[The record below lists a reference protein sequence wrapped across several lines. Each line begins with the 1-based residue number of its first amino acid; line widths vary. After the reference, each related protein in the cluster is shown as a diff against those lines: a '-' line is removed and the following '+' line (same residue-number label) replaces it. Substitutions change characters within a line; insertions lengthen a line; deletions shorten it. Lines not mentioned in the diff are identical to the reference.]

1 MRGSDMRGS
10 TVLSTSIISCGILF
24 SISDSRGNVNSNVNL

>member
-10 TVLSTSIISCGILF
+10 TVLVLLGEE
-24 SISDSRGNVNSNVNL
+24 GPAQNVIFL